1 MILGDKGEMGSFES
15 IPSKPMM
22 ASLSDAKVLIT
33 GASGF
38 LGTHLFQRLC
48 PISGEVH
55 ATSRTQRSNLKGGP
69 FWWQMNLEDLGAVRS
84 LLANVKPDIIFH
96 MSGLASAI
104 QTVEFVL
111 PTFQSLLTSTVN
123 LLTVATEVG
132 CQRVVLAGSLNEP
145 QSADPEMI
153 PSSPYAAA
161 KWASSAYGRMFHA
174 LYGTPVVI
182 VRTFMTY
189 GPGQDSRKLIPSVV
203 LSLLRGESP
212 KLSSGQWNADWIY
225 IDDVIDGFL
234 AAAQMPQIEGATI
247 DLGSGML
254 VTVRELVEKVV
265 RLLGCSTEPLFG
277 VLPDRVFEPARKAE
291 VLKTFEKLG
300 WKPQVSLDSG
310 LQQTVEW
317 YRAQL
322 SHSSMAPQ
330 SS

>member
-1 MILGDKGEMGSFES
+1 MGLFES
-15 IPSKPMM
+15 IPLMPVM
-22 ASLSDAKVLIT
+22 ASLSDVKVLIT

-38 LGTHLFQRLC
+38 LGTHLIQRLC
-48 PISGEVH
+48 PIGGEVH
-55 ATSRTQRSNLKGGP
+55 ATSRTQRPNVKGGP
-69 FWWQMNLEDLGAVRS
+69 LWWQTDLEDLGAVRS

-111 PTFQSLLTSTVN
+111 PTFHSLLTSTVN

-145 QSADPEMI
+145 QSEDPEMV

-174 LYGTPVVI
+174 LYETPLVI

-189 GPGQDSRKLIPSVV
+189 GPGQDFRKLIPSVV
-203 LSLLRGESP
+203 LSLLKGESP
-212 KLSSGQWNADWIY
+212 KLSSGQWSADWIY

-234 AAAQMPQIEGATI
+234 AAAQMPQIEGATL
-247 DLGSGML
+247 DLGSGTL
-254 VTVRELVEKVV
+254 VTVRELVEKVARYV
-265 RLLGCSTEPLFG
+265 GSSTQPLFG
-277 VLPDRVFEPARKAE
+277 ALPDRVLEPARKAE
-291 VLKTFEKLG
+291 VMMTFEKLG
-300 WKPQVSLDSG
+300 WKPKVPLESG

-322 SHSSMAPQ
+322 SPSSMSPH
-330 SS
+330 SR

>member
-1 MILGDKGEMGSFES
+1 MPIMT
-15 IPSKPMM
+15 
-22 ASLSDAKVLIT
+22 SLLDAKVLIT

-38 LGTHLFQRLC
+38 LGTHLVQRLC

-55 ATSRTQRSNLKGGP
+55 ATSRTQRPTLKGGP
-69 FWWQMNLEDLGAVRS
+69 LWWQTNLEDLGAVRS
-84 LLANVKPDIIFH
+84 LFETVKPDIIFH

-111 PTFQSLLTSTVN
+111 PTFHSLLTSTVN

-145 QSADPEMI
+145 QSEDPEMI

-161 KWASSAYGRMFHA
+161 KWAGSAYGRMFHA
-174 LYGTPVVI
+174 LYGTPLVI

-203 LSLLRGESP
+203 LSLLQGESP

-225 IDDVIDGFL
+225 INDVIDGFL
-234 AAAQMPQIEGATI
+234 AAAQMPQIEGAMF
-247 DLGSGML
+247 DLGSGAL
-254 VTVRELVEKVV
+254 VTVRELVEKLVKIV
-265 RLLGCSTEPLFG
+265 GCSTRPLFG
-277 VLPDRVFEPARKAE
+277 ALPDRAFEPARKAE
-291 VLKTFEKLG
+291 IRKTFEKLG
-300 WKPQVSLDSG
+300 WNPKVSLESG

-317 YRAQL
+317 YRAQCRSSSL
-322 SHSSMAPQ
+322 SPHQ
-330 SS
+330 K

>member
-1 MILGDKGEMGSFES
+1 MT
-15 IPSKPMM
+15 
-22 ASLSDAKVLIT
+22 SLLDAKVLIT

-38 LGTHLFQRLC
+38 LGTHLVQRLC

-55 ATSRTQRSNLKGGP
+55 ATSRTQRPTLKGGP
-69 FWWQMNLEDLGAVRS
+69 LWWQTNLEDLGAVRS
-84 LLANVKPDIIFH
+84 LFATVKPDIIFH

-111 PTFQSLLTSTVN
+111 PTFHSLLTSTVN

-145 QSADPEMI
+145 QSEDPEMI

-161 KWASSAYGRMFHA
+161 KWAGSAYGRMFHA
-174 LYGTPVVI
+174 LYGTPLVI

-203 LSLLRGESP
+203 LSLLQGESP

-225 IDDVIDGFL
+225 INDVIDGFL
-234 AAAQMPQIEGATI
+234 AAAQMPQIEGAMF
-247 DLGSGML
+247 DLGSGAL
-254 VTVRELVEKVV
+254 VTVRELVEKLVKIV
-265 RLLGCSTEPLFG
+265 GCSTRPLFG
-277 VLPDRVFEPARKAE
+277 ALPDRAFEPARKAE
-291 VLKTFEKLG
+291 IRKTFEKLG
-300 WKPQVSLDSG
+300 WNPKVSLESG

-317 YRAQL
+317 YRAQCRSSSL
-322 SHSSMAPQ
+322 SPHQ
-330 SS
+330 K

>member
-1 MILGDKGEMGSFES
+1 MT
-15 IPSKPMM
+15 
-22 ASLSDAKVLIT
+22 SLLDAKVLIT

-38 LGTHLFQRLC
+38 LGTHLVQRLC

-55 ATSRTQRSNLKGGP
+55 ATSRTQRPTLKGGP
-69 FWWQMNLEDLGAVRS
+69 LWWQTNLEDLGAVRS
-84 LLANVKPDIIFH
+84 LFETVKPDIIFH

-111 PTFQSLLTSTVN
+111 PTFHSLLTSTVN

-145 QSADPEMI
+145 QSEDPEMI

-161 KWASSAYGRMFHA
+161 KWASSAYGRMVHA
-174 LYGTPVVI
+174 LYGTPLVI

-203 LSLLRGESP
+203 LSLLQGESP

-225 IDDVIDGFL
+225 INDVIDGFL
-234 AAAQMPQIEGATI
+234 AAAQMPQIEGAMF
-247 DLGSGML
+247 DLGSGAL
-254 VTVRELVEKVV
+254 VTVRELVEKLVKIV
-265 RLLGCSTEPLFG
+265 GCSTRPLFG
-277 VLPDRVFEPARKAE
+277 ALPDRAFEPARKAE
-291 VLKTFEKLG
+291 IRKTFEKLG
-300 WKPQVSLDSG
+300 WNPKVSLESG

-317 YRAQL
+317 YRAQCRSSSL
-322 SHSSMAPQ
+322 SPHQ
-330 SS
+330 K

>member
-1 MILGDKGEMGSFES
+1 MT
-15 IPSKPMM
+15 
-22 ASLSDAKVLIT
+22 SLLDAKVLIT

-38 LGTHLFQRLC
+38 LGTHLVQRLC

-55 ATSRTQRSNLKGGP
+55 ATSRTQRPTLKGGP
-69 FWWQMNLEDLGAVRS
+69 LWWQTNLEDLGAVRS
-84 LLANVKPDIIFH
+84 LFANVKPDIIFH

-111 PTFQSLLTSTVN
+111 PTFHSLLTSTVN

-145 QSADPEMI
+145 QSEDPEMI

-161 KWASSAYGRMFHA
+161 KWAGSAYGRMFHA
-174 LYGTPVVI
+174 LYGTPLVI

-203 LSLLRGESP
+203 LSLLQGESP

-225 IDDVIDGFL
+225 INDVIDGFL
-234 AAAQMPQIEGATI
+234 AAAQMPQIEGAMF
-247 DLGSGML
+247 DLGSGAL
-254 VTVRELVEKVV
+254 VTVRELVEKLVKIV
-265 RLLGCSTEPLFG
+265 GCSTRPLFG
-277 VLPDRVFEPARKAE
+277 ALPDRAFEPARKAE
-291 VLKTFEKLG
+291 IRKTFEKLG
-300 WKPQVSLDSG
+300 WNPKVSLESG

-317 YRAQL
+317 YRAQCRSSSL
-322 SHSSMAPQ
+322 SPHQ
-330 SS
+330 K

>member
-1 MILGDKGEMGSFES
+1 MT
-15 IPSKPMM
+15 
-22 ASLSDAKVLIT
+22 SLLDAKVLIT

-38 LGTHLFQRLC
+38 LGTHLVQRLC

-55 ATSRTQRSNLKGGP
+55 ATSRTQRPTLKGGP
-69 FWWQMNLEDLGAVRS
+69 LWWQTNLEDLGAVRS
-84 LLANVKPDIIFH
+84 LFETVKPDIIFH

-111 PTFQSLLTSTVN
+111 PTFHSLLTSTVN

-145 QSADPEMI
+145 QSEDPEMI

-161 KWASSAYGRMFHA
+161 KWAGSAYGRMFHA
-174 LYGTPVVI
+174 LYGTPLVI

-203 LSLLRGESP
+203 LSLLQGESP

-225 IDDVIDGFL
+225 INDVIDGFL
-234 AAAQMPQIEGATI
+234 AAAQMPQIEGAMF
-247 DLGSGML
+247 DLGSGAL
-254 VTVRELVEKVV
+254 VTVRELVEKLVKIV
-265 RLLGCSTEPLFG
+265 GCSTRPLFG
-277 VLPDRVFEPARKAE
+277 ALPDRAFEPARKAE
-291 VLKTFEKLG
+291 IRKTFEKLG
-300 WKPQVSLDSG
+300 WNPKVSLESG

-317 YRAQL
+317 YRAQCRSSSL
-322 SHSSMAPQ
+322 SPHQ
-330 SS
+330 K